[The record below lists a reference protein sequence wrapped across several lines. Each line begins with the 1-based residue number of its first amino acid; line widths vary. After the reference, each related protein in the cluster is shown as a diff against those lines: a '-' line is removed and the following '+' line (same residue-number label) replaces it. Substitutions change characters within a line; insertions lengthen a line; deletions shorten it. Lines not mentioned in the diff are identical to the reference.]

1 MQSFSSSVKEYLC
14 QKSFEELGFG
24 AKEKVKWKEC
34 CSAAFCRSV
43 FLCLA
48 KEEEGGCILSSDR
61 EMLLE
66 LSAFLLIR
74 TFGLEAEV
82 KKRDRGNFR
91 GAILRLPSGTRDRI
105 LSQTES
111 AASGLCDR
119 CRLLSVRAAFL
130 SCGTVL
136 DPEKGYHAAFRLA
149 EEKAA
154 SELLETLSAF
164 DIEAKQTRENGR
176 FLLYLKESGKIED
189 LLSLMGA
196 QKFSLDLMDKRVGK
210 SIRANTNRRQNF
222 DNANMARSING
233 AQGAILAIRYLE
245 EEGILKTL
253 SEPLQ
258 LAAKLRLNHP
268 EVSLSELC
276 RFSEAELSKSGLNHR
291 LQKLIL
297 LAEKHKM
304 EKESKQ

>member
-1 MQSFSSSVKEYLC
+1 MPSFSSSVKAYLC
-14 QKSFEELGFG
+14 EKSFEELGFG
-24 AKEKVKWKEC
+24 EKERVKWKEC
-34 CSAAFCRSV
+34 CSKSFLRAV
-43 FLCLA
+43 FLHLA
-48 KEEEGGCILSSDR
+48 KEEETGCVLSSDR

-74 TFGLEAEV
+74 VFGIEAEV

-91 GAILRLPSGTRDRI
+91 GAILLLPSGTRKEI
-105 LSQTES
+105 LDQTKAVLS
-111 AASGLCDR
+111 NSCDR
-119 CRLLSVRAAFL
+119 CRVLAVRAALL

-136 DPEKGYHAAFRLA
+136 DPEKGYHAAFRCVDFSAA
-149 EEKAA
+149 EE
-154 SELLETLSAF
+154 LLFNLNLF
-164 DIEAKQTRENGR
+164 DIDAKITKENDHD
-176 FLLYLKESGKIED
+176 LIYIKESAKIED
-189 LLSLMGA
+189 LLSLVGA

-222 DNANMARSING
+222 DNANMTRAVNG
-233 AQGAILAIRYLE
+233 AQSVILAIHYLQ

-276 RFSEAELSKSGLNHR
+276 RFSEAEITKSGLNHR
-291 LQKLIL
+291 LQKLVA
-297 LAEKHKM
+297 LAEKHKI
-304 EKESKQ
+304 EKESDQ